1 MDQYRA
7 FKENQNMLVKKLQNL
22 GQQIHKKQIQF
33 AELAQNVVN
42 SMISNKDNEE
52 DQNQFLK
59 QQFKLSDEELR
70 MAADADFMSNVIG

>member
-59 QQFKLSDEELR
+59 Q
-70 MAADADFMSNVIG
+70 